1 VEEGEI
7 NVEAECKNCNHG
19 ITMHK
24 PNCTAKQYNFS
35 EEHICGCEKPQYYG
49 AIVSNKY
56 IGWTEFHCN
65 NCGIL
70 IGFLNSLDENIY
82 EIAQDEVILC
92 VNCINVKGSYI

>member
-1 VEEGEI
+1 MEEGEI
-7 NVEAECKNCNHG
+7 NVEAECKNCNYG

-35 EEHICGCEKPQYYG
+35 EEHICGCKKPQYYG
-49 AIVSNKY
+49 AIISNKY

-65 NCGIL
+65 KCGRL

>member
-1 VEEGEI
+1 MEEGEI
-7 NVEAECKNCNHG
+7 NVEAECKNCNYG

-35 EEHICGCEKPQYYG
+35 EEHICGCKKPQYYG
-49 AIVSNKY
+49 AIISNKY

-65 NCGIL
+65 KCGRL
-70 IGFLNSLDENIY
+70 IGFLNSDENIY